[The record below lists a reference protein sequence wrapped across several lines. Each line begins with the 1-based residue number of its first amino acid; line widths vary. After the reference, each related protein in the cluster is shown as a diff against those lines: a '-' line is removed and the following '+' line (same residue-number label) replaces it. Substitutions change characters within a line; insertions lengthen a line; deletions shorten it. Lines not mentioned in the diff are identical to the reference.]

1 MSTDTDTPHTKPRRL
16 GRPNRTVS
24 TRLDATEPEAPPKST
39 PPPAEPEPEPQKPPR
54 AAAPSA
60 EPKHPASDVGER
72 PATGARYDQ
81 LERKEA
87 RLREDQVEELNRLA
101 RQLAKQAR
109 KRRPSGA
116 RPERITDNTLIRVAV
131 DLLLSQS
138 GRLRGTTEIELRKSV
153 GLKR

>member
-1 MSTDTDTPHTKPRRL
+1 MSTDTGTPHTKPRRL
-16 GRPNRTVS
+16 GGARRTVS
-24 TRLDATEPEAPPKST
+24 TRLEATEPEAPPRST
-39 PPPAEPEPEPQKPPR
+39 PPPTEPEPQR
-54 AAAPSA
+54 AARVETPAD
-60 EPKHPASDVGER
+60 EPTRPASDTGER
-72 PATGARYDQ
+72 PPSSARYDQ

-87 RLREDQVEELNRLA
+87 RFREDQVEELNRLA

-109 KRRPSGA
+109 QRRPSGTK
-116 RPERITDNTLIRVAV
+116 PERITDNTLIRVAV

>member
-1 MSTDTDTPHTKPRRL
+1 MSTDTDAPHTKPRRL
-16 GRPNRTVS
+16 GGTRRTVS
-24 TRLDATEPEAPPKST
+24 TRLDATEPEAPSRTT
-39 PPPAEPEPEPQKPPR
+39 PLPAEPQPQNPPR
-54 AAAPSA
+54 DEPSA
-60 EPKHPASDVGER
+60 VEPKRPASAAGER
-72 PATGARYDQ
+72 PVSGARYDQ

-87 RLREDQVEELNRLA
+87 RFREDQVEELNRLA

-138 GRLRGTTEIELRKSV
+138 GRLRGTTEVELRKSV
-153 GLKR
+153 GLKQ